1 MVEWKNDDFLK
12 LHTWFHAQLAQKI
25 LNGLLFTYLFCKKL
39 VPDCSWLETN
49 ELRNWWFGLLSYSRS
64 VLNFSLFPRSDQR
77 RILNLNNE
85 AFDTVP
91 VDGSWEWP
99 TYILHNR
106 TELCRA
112 IVIIV
117 IDCSKNKTQS
127 FLLTP
132 FQVKYLGY
140 SQKNAHSLNITVGN
154 RYSFFAPFYQW

>member
-1 MVEWKNDDFLK
+1 MAFKSQLHMVFVYKEKIELFNCANKLKGLNSMNFFKCWRSNSIK
-12 LHTWFHAQLAQKI
+12 LH
-25 LNGLLFTYLFCKKL
+25 LLTYLFCKKL

-106 TELCRA
+106 TELCHA

-117 IDCSKNKTQS
+117 IDCSKK
-127 FLLTP
+127 
-132 FQVKYLGY
+132 
-140 SQKNAHSLNITVGN
+140 
-154 RYSFFAPFYQW
+154 

>member
-1 MVEWKNDDFLK
+1 MLCYQCTGFINLIG
-12 LHTWFHAQLAQKI
+12 LTMTWYSEKMMISYSCIRGFMPNSHKKSWMI
-25 LNGLLFTYLFCKKL
+25 SKFTYLFCKKL

-117 IDCSKNKTQS
+117 IDCSKNKTQP

-132 FQVKYLGY
+132 FQVKY
-140 SQKNAHSLNITVGN
+140 
-154 RYSFFAPFYQW
+154 

>member
-1 MVEWKNDDFLK
+1 M
-12 LHTWFHAQLAQKI
+12 
-25 LNGLLFTYLFCKKL
+25 
-39 VPDCSWLETN
+39 PDCSWLETN

-106 TELCRA
+106 TELCHA

-117 IDCSKNKTQS
+117 IDCSKNKTQP

-132 FQVKYLGY
+132 LPGKILGVFYKMHTHSISQWVIFCPILPILCHNNKYLGL
-140 SQKNAHSLNITVGN
+140 SPFSLFWQKLIWQN
-154 RYSFFAPFYQW
+154 